1 MASKR
6 NARIDFKGFLD
17 FANDVDKLGDAYLKK
32 AVNNSMQKTK
42 DYLNNETLKAMDSSK
57 YNFEPGG
64 ESVKEL
70 IKVEEMPIEWDGY
83 VCKAFVGV
91 DISQAPQT
99 LILAIKGSPRQ
110 SPDRNL
116 YNAMKGKG
124 KFKKQLE
131 KIQEDE
137 FYKVLLEG
145 LNDKHSK

>member
-17 FANDVDKLGDAYLKK
+17 FANDLDNLGETYLKK
-32 AVNNSMQKTK
+32 AVANSMQKTK

-64 ESVKEL
+64 ESIKEL
-70 IKVEEMPIEWDGY
+70 FKVEEMPIEWDGY
-83 VCKAFVGV
+83 ICKAFVGV
-91 DISQAPQT
+91 DLSKAPQT

-116 YNAMKGKG
+116 YNAVYGAQT
-124 KFKKQLE
+124 KK
-131 KIQEDE
+131 KIMEMQEQA
-137 FYKVLLEG
+137 FNKVLERVVQ
-145 LNDKHSK
+145 NEK